1 MPTQSISPTSPHHAI
16 TPKNSVKT
24 KQSTNTKSGTPKK
37 KKKKKTPVKCH
48 DIRNFFN
55 VSATDYF
62 SKCTNYKNLKKQTH
76 AASKPSN
83 KTKQQTKACK
93 PRVDEA
99 PKEMIDDSDDV
110 DMTQED
116 IEMKHTSDTDD
127 HDKQINHNKPLQ
139 RPHRSIPN
147 SPFAKLSC
155 HVSPAKEPSNT
166 KKEANK
172 TVKPAP
178 PQNTDSTTTKGKKKV
193 TGRKRKLEEIS
204 KTDGAASDETPAK
217 KARKFYPGFKRSDA
231 PPQHGQTEIPTAKAY
246 CLSGIRFVI
255 TGQLPSLTRD
265 ECSDLIKQYGGRV
278 TSAVSGMTRYLI
290 CGEEPGQS
298 KTEKA
303 KAKRVTI
310 IDEAAFLD
318 LLRTLPAGKPPKV
331 KLPKAPSR
339 SKSAKAN
346 NTGQVTAN
354 KGCTSSLLVDKYKP
368 MTSRD
373 LVGNTKCIQQLR
385 DFLNSW
391 DRIKKDKDC
400 KKRGVLLS
408 GQPGIGK
415 TSAIHVV
422 AKELGFSVLE
432 FNASD
437 TRSKKSLRNVVQES
451 LNNGRIS
458 DFFGVKNGA
467 KMKKKKAKNLIIMDE
482 VDGMSSG
489 DRGGIK
495 ELMGYIDKS
504 MIPMICICNDRNSQK
519 VRSLAGHCLDL
530 RFRKPTPY
538 QIKNRL
544 FAIARAEGFECDVP
558 TIQKLAE
565 GTNGDIRQMLHLLQF
580 WSNGNHNGR
589 GKQKLSFNDVN
600 AKLKSMNQKD
610 LTMGPWDVVPKLFYA
625 QTPLMKGIEYYF
637 VDYSFIPLF
646 IHENYLNL
654 NLYKNR
660 TNKFTVDELSSLCA
674 ATDSMSDGDIIDH
687 NIRKSQQYAALP
699 YHAILS
705 TVKPGKYVSGIGN
718 ISGRIAFPQ
727 WLGKNSS
734 RRKNDKLCSELA
746 LNMATS
752 TDCVALDYLM
762 MLKQECVAPL
772 RKGREEDIDQ
782 VVQFMKSY
790 NIRRVDWDTIYNL
803 QTFDKGSKGK
813 GKSTGDIATR
823 VKTKFTKRCNAELGA
838 ANKTIKNKK
847 NAKRM
852 DVNDLKVKKED
863 DDEYVEDEDDDDDDI
878 SKDSSIKIKAGSKS
892 KKK

>member
-1 MPTQSISPTSPHHAI
+1 MATTSEDQPFSFESGHTDLIHDVQIDFYGKTLASASSDRVIRIFEIIKNEHKLLTKLTGHRGPVWKLSWAHPKYGRVLASCGYDKQVIIWRQQNGSKWIQWFADQFSSSVNTVQFSP
-16 TPKNSVKT
+16 
-24 KQSTNTKSGTPKK
+24 STNNNRLELIAGSSDGS
-37 KKKKKTPVKCH
+37 
-48 DIRNFFN
+48 IR
-55 VSATDYF
+55 VYA
-62 SKCTNYKNLKKQTH
+62 
-76 AASKPSN
+76 
-83 KTKQQTKACK
+83 
-93 PRVDEA
+93 
-99 PKEMIDDSDDV
+99 
-110 DMTQED
+110 
-116 IEMKHTSDTDD
+116 
-127 HDKQINHNKPLQ
+127 LQ
-139 RPHRSIPN
+139 
-147 SPFAKLSC
+147 
-155 HVSPAKEPSNT
+155 
-166 KKEANK
+166 
-172 TVKPAP
+172 
-178 PQNTDSTTTKGKKKV
+178 
-193 TGRKRKLEEIS
+193 
-204 KTDGAASDETPAK
+204 
-217 KARKFYPGFKRSDA
+217 
-231 PPQHGQTEIPTAKAY
+231 
-246 CLSGIRFVI
+246 
-255 TGQLPSLTRD
+255 
-265 ECSDLIKQYGGRV
+265 
-278 TSAVSGMTRYLI
+278 
-290 CGEEPGQS
+290 
-298 KTEKA
+298 
-303 KAKRVTI
+303 
-310 IDEAAFLD
+310 
-318 LLRTLPAGKPPKV
+318 
-331 KLPKAPSR
+331 
-339 SKSAKAN
+339 N
-346 NTGQVTAN
+346 N
-354 KGCTSSLLVDKYKP
+354 KP